1 MIRIVVDRFYD
12 NGEATIGIM
21 MTDGKFE
28 AFTLED
34 EKRTKKVNGETRIPA
49 GLYSIDFQKI
59 VTPKTKAY
67 RRKYDWFS
75 FHLEIKDVS
84 GFTNVYLHVGNYDTD
99 TDGCVLL
106 GTTADSDS
114 GVIGRSTKAFK
125 RFYEKISSGLERG
138 DEVSIRIL
146 N

>member
-1 MIRIVVDRFYD
+1 MRILVDRFYD
-12 NGEATIGIM
+12 NGDATIGIM
-21 MTDGKFE
+21 MVDTKFE

-49 GLYSIDFQKI
+49 GLYFVDFQKI

-67 RRKYDWFS
+67 RRKYDWFT
-75 FHLEIKDVS
+75 FHLQIKGVS
-84 GFTNVYLHVGNYDTD
+84 GFTNVYLHIGNYDTD

-106 GTTADSDS
+106 GTTANSEN
-114 GVIGRSTKAFK
+114 GTIGRSLKAFK
-125 RFYEKISSGLERG
+125 RFYEKVSKVLEAG
-138 DEVSIRIL
+138 EQVSIRII

>member
-1 MIRIVVDRFYD
+1 MRIVVDRFYD
-12 NGEATIGIM
+12 NGDATIGIM
-21 MTDGKFE
+21 MVDSKFE

-49 GLYSIDFQKI
+49 GLYFIEFQKI
-59 VTPKTKAY
+59 VTPKTKSY
-67 RRKYDWFS
+67 RNRYEWFT
-75 FHLEIKDVS
+75 FHLEIKKVS

-99 TDGCVLL
+99 TDGCILL

-125 RFYEKISSGLERG
+125 RFYEKVSEVLEAG
-138 DEVSIRIL
+138 EQVSIRVL